1 MAIAHRAYRL
11 LARLLCLPLLAW
23 LWWRGRKEPAYRLR
37 LNERLGFIEINPAAL
52 GGVWVHAA
60 SVGEAQAVR
69 PLIDALLRQL
79 PAQQLT
85 LSCQTPTGAATLQTH
100 WGNRLRVVYAPL
112 DTPGACARFLD
123 RLQPRLL
130 VLVERELWPE
140 MLAQCRAQA
149 IPVALVNARLS
160 ARSAQG
166 YQRWASLMQPVWQ
179 QLACVAAADEESA
192 QRFQT
197 LGVPAER
204 IAVTGNLKFDDP
216 SLAAPAELPSNW
228 PDLQGRTVVVAGS
241 THAPEE
247 AELLAAWPDFQRRHP
262 AALLVLVPRHPQRF
276 DAVADLLT
284 QQGLSFVRR
293 STGQQPPANTQ
304 VLLGDTMGELLA
316 WYRCA
321 QVCFIGGSLAPIG
334 GHNALEALGSGK
346 PVLFGPHT
354 EHFATLYADVLR
366 LGAGQ
371 QVSDSRALFGA
382 AHEWLQQPEHMQQM
396 ARAATG
402 FFAANQGA
410 CQRTMQ
416 ALQPW
421 LAPGALAQAA
431 GVQSKT
437 TVDHDIWFD
446 PDCFESIDVASFAPE
461 HWGAQV
467 QALQTGSGRGQV
479 HKIAHAG
486 GVYVLRH
493 YHRGGLMARL
503 SRDAF
508 WRVRPH
514 QSRAMREFSLL
525 RQLRAWQLPVPRAAA
540 AHQHRSGW
548 VYRADIVVEWI
559 DGTRNMAQL
568 LAQRPLQPVEYQTLG
583 RAIRQL
589 HEHGVFH
596 SDLNCHN
603 LLLDGAGEAWIVD
616 FDKCGFRTAGLWQQ
630 GNLDRLLRSLRK
642 EARKNPVFHWNEAD
656 WAHLMAGYRAP
667 LAPVPVASA
676 GSTASGRA

>member
-37 LNERLGFIEINPAAL
+37 LKERLGFIDVVPASL

-69 PLIDALLRQL
+69 PLVNALLRQL
-79 PAQQLT
+79 PAHQLT
-85 LSCQTPTGAATLQTH
+85 ISCQTPTGAATLQAH

-112 DTPGACARFLD
+112 DTPGACVRFLA

-160 ARSAQG
+160 ARSARG
-166 YQRWASLMQPVWQ
+166 YQRWVSLMQPVWQ
-179 QLACVAAADEESA
+179 QLACVAAADDESA
-192 QRFQT
+192 QRFQA
-197 LGVPAER
+197 LGVPADR
-204 IAVTGNLKFDDP
+204 TVVTGNLKFDDP
-216 SLAAPAELPSNW
+216 SLATSSVPPGNW

-276 DAVADLLT
+276 EAVADLLT

-293 STGQQPPANTQ
+293 STAQQPQAHTQ
-304 VLLGDTMGELLA
+304 VLLGDTMGELLT

-334 GHNALEALGSGK
+334 GHNALEALGLGK

-354 EHFATLYADVLR
+354 EHFATLYVDVLR
-366 LGAGQ
+366 LGAGR
-371 QVSDSRALFGA
+371 QVSDARALFDA
-382 AHEWLQQPEHMQQM
+382 AHEWLQQPERMQQM
-396 ARAATG
+396 AHAATG

-410 CQRTMQ
+410 CQRTVQ
-416 ALQPW
+416 ALRPW
-421 LAPGALAQAA
+421 IAPGALAQAA
-431 GVQSKT
+431 GVQSMT
-437 TVDHDIWFD
+437 LEDHDIWFD
-446 PDCFESIDVASFAPE
+446 PDCFASMNVASFAPE

-479 HKIAHAG
+479 HKITHAG

-508 WRVRPH
+508 WRVSPH

-525 RQLRAWQLPVPRAAA
+525 RQMRAWQLPVPRAAA
-540 AHQHRSGW
+540 AHQHRNGW

-559 DGTRNMAQL
+559 EDTRNVAQL
-568 LAQRPLQPVEYQTLG
+568 LTQRALQATEYETLG
-583 RAIRQL
+583 RTIRQL
-589 HEHGVFH
+589 HEREVFH

-603 LLLDGAGEAWIVD
+603 LLLNGAGKAWIVD
-616 FDKCGFRTAGLWQQ
+616 FDKCGFRPAGPWQQ
-630 GNLDRLLRSLRK
+630 SNLDRLLRSLRK
-642 EARKNPVFHWNEAD
+642 EARKNPVFHWNEGD
-656 WAHLMAGYRAP
+656 WAHLMTGYNAP
-667 LAPVPVASA
+667 LAPAPEA
-676 GSTASGRA
+676 TAEPMVSGWA